1 LPAQMPVG
9 QLKIWPI
16 NIKWHLQLL
25 TNIET
30 YSRPRFIIYAAFVW
44 NSCLGMSVKL
54 IPTAA
59 RPTGC
64 RNSRQSQRDD
74 GPLFR
79 LFHNQTDMRFFVK
92 HFSSVFFFFSGPE
105 NVNVCKC
112 ERLLNT
118 ASISEWKEKE
128 SGSRAYRRPPTQKHS
143 KQNENYTNGKKVWN
157 YFKSERNIIWSNR
170 TRNVFRCFG
179 SYINGPWL

>member
-16 NIKWHLQLL
+16 NIKWHFAVADQYW
-25 TNIET
+25 NIQPAKV
-30 YSRPRFIIYAAFVW
+30 YYICSICLKFLSRDVSQIDSDRGKANRLP
-44 NSCLGMSVKL
+44 KL
-54 IPTAA
+54 SAVSERW
-59 RPTGC
+59 RPTF
-64 RNSRQSQRDD
+64 STLSQSNRHAIFCQAF
-74 GPLFR
+74 LEC
-79 LFHNQTDMRFFVK
+79 
-92 HFSSVFFFFSGPE
+92 FFFFSGPE

-128 SGSRAYRRPPTQKHS
+128 SGSRASRRPPTQKHS

>member
-30 YSRPRFIIYAAFVW
+30 HSRPRFTNPAFVW

-79 LFHNQTDMRFFVK
+79 LFHNQTDTRFFVK
-92 HFSSVFFFFSGPE
+92 HFSSVFLFFGAG
-105 NVNVCKC
+105 
-112 ERLLNT
+112 ERERMQVWT
-118 ASISEWKEKE
+118 IVEHSINKRMKRE
-128 SGSRAYRRPPTQKHS
+128 
-143 KQNENYTNGKKVWN
+143 GKWVT
-157 YFKSERNIIWSNR
+157 S
-170 TRNVFRCFG
+170 
-179 SYINGPWL
+179 L